1 MKKYL
6 FAFICFIFF
15 YSFISPQLKEA
26 NAVTLDKSK
35 TCIHAVNKTKYIV
48 NVPVTT
54 LWTSPVQVRP
64 MDKLILQKN
73 ANVSLWNQSLSYYQ
87 KLNTLGR
94 IDTQALYGQEVK
106 LIEKQKGWLKIAVID
121 QFSPKSMQG
130 YRGWVPASHII
141 TSKKDTSN
149 CNIVIV
155 KEKVANL
162 YTSTKNRKKSLQIS
176 FNTILPIIDETKRWY
191 VIQTPTGKN
200 RYIKKSTAYKYRN
213 YSSIPNPTAKD
224 IIKTGKEFLG
234 LPYLWGGIS
243 AYGFDCSGFV
253 YSIYK
258 QHGILIPRDS
268 SVQAVHGKPVSLK
281 NLKPGDLLFFANN
294 NGKGKIHHVAMYIGK
309 GQIIHSPNYNRSLEI
324 QSLQTQPY
332 QNELVSARRYLK

>member
-6 FAFICFIFF
+6 LACI
-15 YSFISPQLKEA
+15 SFILLFSLIPSLTKTA
-26 NAVTLDKSK
+26 TAVTIDKNK
-35 TCIHAVNKTKYIV
+35 TCTVGTKKTKYFV

-54 LWTSPVQVRP
+54 LWTSPNQVRSI
-64 MDKLILQKN
+64 DKLIYEKN
-73 ANVSLWNQSLSYYQ
+73 PDVSLWNRSLTVSQ
-87 KLNTLGR
+87 KLDTLGR

-106 LIEKQKGWLKIAVID
+106 VIKRQKKWLKVAVTD
-121 QFSPKSMQG
+121 QYSPKSKQG
-130 YRGWVPASHII
+130 YIGWVPASHII
-141 TSKKDTSN
+141 STKKNASKCT
-149 CNIVIV
+149 IVIV

-162 YTSTKNRKKSLQIS
+162 YASTKSKQKSMQIS
-176 FNTILPIIDETKRWY
+176 FNTILPVIGETNKWY
-191 VIQTPTGKN
+191 VIQTPAGTK
-200 RYIKKSTAYKYRN
+200 RYIKKAIVHKYRN
-213 YSSIPNPTAKD
+213 YASIPKPTAKD
-224 IIKTGKEFLG
+224 LITTGKEFLG

-268 SVQAVHGKPVSLK
+268 SVQAVNGKPVSLK

-324 QSLQTQPY
+324 RLLQTQPY